1 MPTKRLGPSRS
12 SRSRPCDADT
22 RSVPEHMRACL
33 EGELA
38 SLPALRAMHYV
49 MNDVGESIK
58 KETIEIIRIC
68 NVGGADAQNGD

>member
-1 MPTKRLGPSRS
+1 
-12 SRSRPCDADT
+12 
-22 RSVPEHMRACL
+22 MRACL